1 MGDDLGYRDW
11 FLNNPGTFVVLA
23 QTPQS
28 LPLAFFI
35 RGKEKPKGNSIQP
48 FPPTLCT
55 KPHSQPLVE
64 PFFGCLGAHMTM
76 YFHSKFWEFHF
87 LLLSLSL
94 SFFFLFRTNFNGTT
108 GFGLELFFPIW
119 NGLFPSRSKAPRL
132 TSQCI
137 YLFVYPSIHLF
148 IYLLY
153 KVIAYGTYPE
163 PAVCRMPRAGGLG
176 GLWWIAKDTHQLPT
190 LCVMS
195 KPAKIFIFNWIVP
208 LSKQGRQPV

>member
-1 MGDDLGYRDW
+1 MGID
-11 FLNNPGTFVVLA
+11 FLIPGHLVALA
-23 QTPQS
+23 QAPQS
-28 LPLAFFI
+28 FPMTFS
-35 RGKEKPKGNSIQP
+35 GKKRKNPTVNSIQP
-48 FPPTLCT
+48 SPPT
-55 KPHSQPLVE
+55 
-64 PFFGCLGAHMTM
+64 F
-76 YFHSKFWEFHF
+76 
-87 LLLSLSL
+87 
-94 SFFFLFRTNFNGTT
+94 SFFVPNQTTQPACCRVLFCTALVLEWQNIPSWSFGSITTLFLFFHLNGIKKVWAR
-108 GFGLELFFPIW
+108 GIFPFQC
-119 NGLFPSRSKAPRL
+119 GLFPSRSKASRL
-132 TSQCI
+132 TIQCI

-163 PAVCRMPRAGGLG
+163 PAVCRMLRAGGLG